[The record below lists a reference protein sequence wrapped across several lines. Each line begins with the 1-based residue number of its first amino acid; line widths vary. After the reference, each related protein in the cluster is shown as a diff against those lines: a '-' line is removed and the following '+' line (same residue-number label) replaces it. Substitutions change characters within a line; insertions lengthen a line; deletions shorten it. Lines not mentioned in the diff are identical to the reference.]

1 MDREFMAITADL
13 LNDIRANANAI
24 QYNKER
30 VESLEQQIAHLEA
43 VIESDR
49 KSVDILNQIVT
60 SAWATN
66 SLLSYAVLFDNFVYF
81 YMGDRLIRVSK
92 STWYNEVATRDLYT
106 LIEVGED
113 KQ

>member
-1 MDREFMAITADL
+1 MDREFMAIIADL
-13 LNDIRANANAI
+13 LNDIWTNANTI

-30 VESLEQQIAHLEA
+30 VESLEQQVADLKA

-49 KSVDILNQIVT
+49 KSVDILNRIVT
-60 SAWATN
+60 SSWAIN

-92 STWYNEVATRDLYT
+92 STWYNEVSTRDSYT
-106 LIEVGED
+106 MIEIAGE
-113 KQ
+113 